1 MPTFKT
7 LEERRAEEAAA
18 TAQQQM
24 QQQGTVPGV
33 TPAPASQ
40 PSNP

>member
-1 MPTFKT
+1 MPAFKT
-7 LEERRAEEAAA
+7 LEEKRAEEAA
-18 TAQQQM
+18 M

-33 TPAPASQ
+33 TPAPAPQ